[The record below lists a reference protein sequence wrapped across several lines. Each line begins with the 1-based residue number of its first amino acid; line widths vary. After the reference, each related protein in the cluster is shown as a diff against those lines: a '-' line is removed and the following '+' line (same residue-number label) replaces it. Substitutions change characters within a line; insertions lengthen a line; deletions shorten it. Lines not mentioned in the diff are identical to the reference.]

1 MKQNNS
7 RWTRSSLRLRAQRRQ
22 EKMHRDLN
30 LNHPQL
36 YSNLHKSII
45 RKMMPRHLRRNSF
58 KRLPARK
65 RGRSRCR
72 RQQQRACS
80 PIRNAQALW
89 PIHSSLRRRVFCL
102 HRSSCSLMCRSKETS
117 LRKCREGTKTFLIC
131 TSTSQLSI
139 QTCSSHTL
147 IKINRR
153 RNSVMS
159 TRKAAPFPSAGSS
172 TTAFKARLSNR
183 MPYLRS
189 SWRQRTRRISRSSLP
204 SIKR

>member
-1 MKQNNS
+1 MY
-7 RWTRSSLRLRAQRRQ
+7 
-22 EKMHRDLN
+22 RDLN
-30 LNHPQL
+30 LNHQQL
-36 YSNLHKSII
+36 YLNLHKPIT
-45 RKMMPRHLRRNSF
+45 RKMRLRHLRINSF

-80 PIRNAQALW
+80 PTRNAQALW
-89 PIHSSLRRRVFCL
+89 LIHSSLRRRVSCL
-102 HRSSCSLMCRSKETS
+102 HRSSCSLMCRFKETS

-131 TSTSQLSI
+131 TSTSQLGI
-139 QTCSSHTL
+139 QTCWSHIL
-147 IKINRR
+147 IRINRR

-172 TTAFKARLSNR
+172 TTAFKARLLNR

-189 SWRQRTRRISRSSLP
+189 SWRQRARKISRSSLP